1 MADVCQTCGVPLGI
15 SSGLKWESSGVIS
28 LSTSPLAR
36 MVFYEADLIDNLF
49 HGIEEIIGISIRHLV
64 VESRRR
70 DTRKFI
76 EASVPDHI
84 NKMRQTRSLR
94 KSHQVLD
101 MIKAVNLMA
110 IEMSLAYGHGKPSL
124 SAKWE
129 EGEDYP
135 WRHQTIANPYSLYL
149 NAGDILGTIEAF
161 DQQDLRI
168 DYRRI
173 EEHLYD

>member
-15 SSGLKWESSGVIS
+15 SSGLSSGVIS

-36 MVFYEADLIDNLF
+36 MVFYESDLIDNLF

-76 EASVPDHI
+76 EASFPDHI

-101 MIKAVNLMA
+101 MIKAV
-110 IEMSLAYGHGKPSL
+110 LAYPVS
-124 SAKWE
+124 
-129 EGEDYP
+129 
-135 WRHQTIANPYSLYL
+135 NL
-149 NAGDILGTIEAF
+149 NCFLFLILVK
-161 DQQDLRI
+161 
-168 DYRRI
+168 
-173 EEHLYD
+173 